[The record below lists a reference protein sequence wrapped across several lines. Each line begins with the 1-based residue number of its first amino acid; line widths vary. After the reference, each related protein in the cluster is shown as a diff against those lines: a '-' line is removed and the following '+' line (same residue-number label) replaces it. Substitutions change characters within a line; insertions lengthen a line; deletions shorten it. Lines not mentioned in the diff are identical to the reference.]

1 MNETREAAPGDFI
14 SERAAE
20 RGDEAR
26 EEHGEHGHPGAG
38 EYVMVAFVL
47 AFITAV
53 EVAIYY
59 IDLNR
64 TTLVVSLLALSAVKF
79 SMVAA
84 FFMHL
89 KFDTRVFTT
98 FFAGGLAMA
107 VAAFIAV
114 LSMFRAF

>member
-1 MNETREAAPGDFI
+1 MNETREAAPGDFV

-20 RGDEAR
+20 RADLDH
-26 EEHGEHGHPGAG
+26 EEHGKHPGAG
-38 EYVMVAFVL
+38 EYVMVAAAL

-53 EVAIYY
+53 EVLIYY
-59 IDLNR
+59 LDLNT

-79 SMVAA
+79 SLVAA